1 MELACFPQ
9 FAAVTP
15 TPMPGMLVAWAQ
27 RIFGLLTPDE
37 AAEWNVAVAQAEAD
51 DTFFIA
57 YSHHYAVGRKSG

>member
-1 MELACFPQ
+1 
-9 FAAVTP
+9 VTL
-15 TPMPGMLVAWAQ
+15 TAMPGILVAWAQ